1 MNHEMIIEVY
11 QDEEGNEPFTRWLH
25 SIKDHRTRARMEHR
39 LERVRAG
46 NFGDSSSV
54 GEGVFE
60 LRLHVGA
67 GYRIYYGRWGDE
79 IVVLLCGGSKRTQKR
94 DIPRAKQYW
103 EDYKRNQ
110 NL

>member
-1 MNHEMIIEVY
+1 MNLAMS
-11 QDEEGNEPFTRWLH
+11 H
-25 SIKDHRTRARMEHR
+25 SPDGFIPSKTIGRGQGWMCR

-60 LRLHVGA
+60 LRLHFGA